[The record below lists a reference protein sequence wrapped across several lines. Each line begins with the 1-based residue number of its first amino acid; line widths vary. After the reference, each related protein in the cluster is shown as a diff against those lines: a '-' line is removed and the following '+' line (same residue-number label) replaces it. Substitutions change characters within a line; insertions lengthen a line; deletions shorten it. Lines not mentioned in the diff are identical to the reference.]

1 MLLCKPAGAECRFL
15 MENNVTGL
23 VSNSGSQE
31 GTLHTHFRRNVVLG
45 RHRHRGTHMV
55 LPPLTP
61 PPYQARCFRVPFKAK
76 LFVRI
81 TKIRFLGRFSHT
93 TRYQLSGQLFRAS
106 LACLWSSEC
115 GVSQS
120 TLEREGL
127 HGLHPHHTMH
137 KLQSCRL
144 TEELVQL
151 NRSTKKGWRNS
162 RLGCWEDSKITSSS
176 CEAGLGHGKEGTGSI
191 TCNRGAGASFCLCCF
206 PPLALG
212 FPQEDSK
219 GLLQQVLQV
228 VSQDQC
234 GPWSLELYST
244 PCKSAPAFV

>member
-1 MLLCKPAGAECRFL
+1 

-61 PPYQARCFRVPFKAK
+61 PPYQARCFRVPSKAT
-76 LFVRI
+76 LFVRS
-81 TKIRFLGRFSHT
+81 TKIHFLGCFSRT
-93 TRYQLSGQLFRAS
+93 TRCQLSGQLLMAS

-120 TLEREGL
+120 TLEREDL
-127 HGLHPHHTMH
+127 HGPHPHHTTH

-144 TEELVQL
+144 AEELVQL

-162 RLGCWEDSKITSSS
+162 RLGCWEDGKITSSP

-191 TCNRGAGASFCLCCF
+191 TCNGGQGHPFAYVVFLPWLWL
-206 PPLALG
+206 PPGRHQRSSPTSAPGG
-212 FPQEDSK
+212 FP
-219 GLLQQVLQV
+219 
-228 VSQDQC
+228 
-234 GPWSLELYST
+234 GPEWPMELG
-244 PCKSAPAFV
+244 AL

>member
-1 MLLCKPAGAECRFL
+1 

-61 PPYQARCFRVPFKAK
+61 PPYQARCFRVPFKAM

-81 TKIRFLGRFSHT
+81 TKIHFLGCFSHT
-93 TRYQLSGQLFRAS
+93 ARCQLSGRLLMAS
-106 LACLWSSEC
+106 LACLWSRER

-120 TLEREGL
+120 TLEREDSQGP
-127 HGLHPHHTMH
+127 HPHHTTH

-162 RLGCWEDSKITSSS
+162 RLGCWEDGKITSSS

-191 TCNRGAGASFCLCCF
+191 TCN
-206 PPLALG
+206 
-212 FPQEDSK
+212 
-219 GLLQQVLQV
+219 
-228 VSQDQC
+228 
-234 GPWSLELYST
+234 
-244 PCKSAPAFV
+244 